1 MNFTQ
6 INKKFIILN
15 EKHKKLDS
23 YQSNFPNLTHRKHHI
38 QDLIDDYY
46 QDIKNYGYLQNNL
59 SFYINVY

>member
-15 EKHKKLDS
+15 EKHQQLDS
-23 YQSNFPNLTHRKHHI
+23 YQTDIPNLAHRKHHI

-46 QDIKNYGYLQNNL
+46 QDIKNYGSIKKYRRIY
-59 SFYINVY
+59 FI

>member
-15 EKHKKLDS
+15 EKHQQLDS
-23 YQSNFPNLTHRKHHI
+23 YQSNVPNLTQRKHHI

-46 QDIKNYGYLQNNL
+46 QDIKNYGFIINL
-59 SFYINVY
+59 F